1 MKVLLNINIWVRC
14 LIVFSLGGFAGIH
27 LHADE
32 INEIKQYELRTYTPV
47 NYGLKDLTFE
57 VRVSNLKEL
66 LEGQYNL
73 KNLVDVYYKVYW
85 IFPGQYQ
92 INVEGLPEG
101 FVELESEL
109 KSVLKEKLEF
119 VVPKDISNKFRAYK
133 LSYKSKN
140 PTVVEGTDPTQ
151 TRSVNRIELVF
162 EKDGKLKKLRSF
174 SPHNV
179 TESILDLGIKSW
191 SHNKWVVEDYTMV
204 VESTQRLLTVSNEI
218 SYETHGG
225 VGLPST
231 ISTETKVELKRINDG
246 EEELVKLNEKDSTLT
261 FSNYEVNTGRAKKA
275 MTQK

>member
-1 MKVLLNINIWVRC
+1 MRPVSKNFVFSRY
-14 LIVFSLGGFAGIH
+14 LIAIFVGLVFSLQ
-27 LHADE
+27 
-32 INEIKQYELRTYTPV
+32 INAEDITEVKQYELRTYTPV

-57 VRVSNLKEL
+57 VRVDNLKEL

-92 INVEGLPEG
+92 INVEGLPDG
-101 FVELESEL
+101 FVELEAEL
-109 KSVLKEKLEF
+109 KSILKEKLEF
-119 VVPKDISNKFRAYK
+119 VVPKDISSKLRPYR
-133 LSYKSKN
+133 LSYKSKK
-140 PTVVEGTDPTQ
+140 PTVIEGVDPTQ
-151 TRSVNRIELVF
+151 NRSVNRIELVF
-162 EKDGKLKKLRSF
+162 ENNGKLRKLRSF

-191 SHNKWVVEDYTMV
+191 SHNKWVVEQYKMV
-204 VESTQRLLTVSNEI
+204 VDSSQKVLTVTNDI

-231 ISTETKVELKRINDG
+231 ILTKTEVEART
-246 EEELVKLNEKDSTLT
+246 EKDGKKKRVNLSQQESKLS
-261 FSNYEVNTGRAKKA
+261 FSNYEVNTGKAKKA